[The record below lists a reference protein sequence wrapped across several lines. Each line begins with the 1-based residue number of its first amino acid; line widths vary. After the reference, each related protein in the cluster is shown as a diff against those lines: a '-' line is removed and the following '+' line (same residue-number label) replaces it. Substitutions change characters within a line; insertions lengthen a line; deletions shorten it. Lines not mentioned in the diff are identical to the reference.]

1 MDWISIAILI
11 ILGFYTIGGLRAG
24 LIRQVIGLFGIIVAL
39 VLAFRHFEAAGAA
52 IAGYFTIDPTLASVV
67 GFAAI
72 LVGVLLIASAI
83 SHLWSRLARLA
94 PISLLDSVGGAAFG
108 LLKGLIIVSIVLI
121 LLSALPFAGVR
132 AALDGSTVSRE
143 LLSIAPNFYARIE
156 RSLPADVPRLMISP
170 EGIRLKRIDFSSLD
184 GAKCVACGGRVR
196 FLGIVQKGYAN
207 VPKFVCT
214 RCGRTS
220 DGCQTYQGFHLI
232 YGQCPVE
239 RAREGFRIDCKVWPN
254 NRFVLPQGP
263 CPVCG
268 ATLRPRTRS

>member
-1 MDWISIAILI
+1 MDWFSIVILVV
-11 ILGFYTIGGLRAG
+11 LGFYAIGGLRAG

-39 VLAFRHFEAAGAA
+39 VLAFRHFEAVGRA
-52 IAGYFTIDPTLASVV
+52 IAGYVAMDMALANVA
-67 GFAAI
+67 GFSAI
-72 LVGVLLIASAI
+72 VIGVLLAASI
-83 SHLWSRLARLA
+83 IGHLWSRLARLA
-94 PISLLDSVGGAAFG
+94 PISLLDSIGGAAFG
-108 LLKGLIIVSIVLI
+108 LLKGLILVSIVLI

-132 AALDGSTVSRE
+132 AAIDGSTVASG
-143 LLSIAPNFYARIE
+143 LLSIAPTFYARIE

-170 EGIRLKRIDFSSLD
+170 EGIRLRRIDFSSLD

-196 FLGIVQKGYAN
+196 FTGIVRKGYAN
-207 VPKFVCT
+207 VPKFVCS

-232 YGQCPVE
+232 YGECPVE

-268 ATLRPRTRS
+268 ATLGRRTRS